1 PPGRLGQ
8 FGPRRRP
15 VSPPNPKR
23 PHRYRK
29 GHRWKELRAGA
40 GFDRGSEIGQKIS
53 ADPPQV
59 VYLPDLRRLAASVRP
74 KIATVKSGA
83 RPFPSMPN
91 TRAELS
97 VTRKRWVSV
106 PYPFLVLFIGCPQT
120 KSMHRSDVSFGL
132 LLGTV
137 GHNGL
142 ALMMYLQHQIM
153 CNRCLIPKIGT
164 KHVGDITH
172 QVHRVIPD
180 DHFPRFCDTGEL
192 IDGNIRVN
200 INCARNGHGPYSR
213 HDQPPACATYYRAT
227 LKSVIT

>member
-1 PPGRLGQ
+1 VTIYLQSTPASGFPVATTQSYTVTPYSVPHRWPDPPCRFYAPARRLLHAQYLAAMTIPDAPGSRPAQTIRPRQWSASTTASAPVHRPVADRQSSPGECHPGPTGETVRSPVQHPRRCGHPAASVRPPGRLGQ

-91 TRAELS
+91 TRAE
-97 VTRKRWVSV
+97 W
-106 PYPFLVLFIGCPQT
+106 I
-120 KSMHRSDVSFGL
+120 
-132 LLGTV
+132 
-137 GHNGL
+137 
-142 ALMMYLQHQIM
+142 
-153 CNRCLIPKIGT
+153 
-164 KHVGDITH
+164 
-172 QVHRVIPD
+172 
-180 DHFPRFCDTGEL
+180 
-192 IDGNIRVN
+192 
-200 INCARNGHGPYSR
+200 
-213 HDQPPACATYYRAT
+213 
-227 LKSVIT
+227 